1 MECTIDRYELR
12 DRERPSAAAERFEKQ
27 VAKEFYKQ
35 QHPEVKPSQVFVG
48 YKRDK
53 KKGAKRKLAFPN

>member
-1 MECTIDRYELR
+1 MECSIHRYELR
-12 DRERPSAAAERFEKQ
+12 DRERPSAAAECFEKQ

-48 YKRDK
+48 YKK
-53 KKGAKRKLAFPN
+53 KKRK

>member
-1 MECTIDRYELR
+1 MECSIDRYELR

-27 VAKEFYKQ
+27 VAKAFYKK

-48 YKRDK
+48 YK
-53 KKGAKRKLAFPN
+53 KKGGGGKRRGP